1 MRQAVL
7 TAPGAIEYRDVPKPN
22 AGPGQALL
30 RIERIG
36 ICGSDVHAYHGR
48 HPFMIYPKVQGHEFS
63 GTVEAVGERV
73 AGFDIGAKVTASP
86 QITCGACAPCRRGDY
101 HICDSLK
108 VFGFQADG
116 VGQDLFAVEADNLVA
131 LPDSFTFEQGAFVE
145 PAAVA
150 VHATGRAGDMAGRNV
165 AVLGAGPI
173 GNLVAQMCR
182 CRGANVLV
190 TDLSEARLQVAQEC
204 GISAVSMAASES
216 LAGASER
223 AFGSDGFDIALD
235 CAGSAATISAAVDGV
250 NKGGTIVVVAVFQEK
265 PPVDLA
271 VVGDRE
277 LNLVGTL
284 MYRREDYEEAVRR
297 IGAGEIVTE
306 PLESKHFPFEQWPGA
321 YEYIARE
328 GANVMKVFI
337 DL

>member
-7 TAPGAIEYRDVPKPN
+7 TAPGTIEYRDVPDPE
-22 AGPGQALL
+22 AGPGEVLL

-48 HPFMIYPKVQGHEFS
+48 HPFMLYPRVQGHEFAAR
-63 GTVEAVGERV
+63 VEAVGDGVEGIQ
-73 AGFDIGAKVTASP
+73 AGAKSTARP
-86 QITCGACAPCRRGDY
+86 QLTCGACAPCRRGDY
-101 HICDSLK
+101 HICDNLR
-108 VFGFQADG
+108 VFGFQTDG
-116 VGQDLFAVEADNLVA
+116 VGQDVFAVEAANLVM

-150 VHATGRAGDMAGRNV
+150 VHATSRADDMAGRNV

-182 CRGANVLV
+182 GRGAKVLV
-190 TDLSEARLQVAQEC
+190 TDLSEARLQVARKC
-204 GISAVSMAASES
+204 GISEVSSAASES
-216 LAGASER
+216 LEEAAAR
-223 AFGSDGFDIALD
+223 VFGGEGFDIALD
-235 CAGSAATISAAVDGV
+235 CAGSAATISAAVERV

-284 MYRREDYEEAVRR
+284 MYRHQDYEEAVRR

-306 PLESKHFPFEQWPGA
+306 PLESKHFPFEQWPAA
-321 YEYIARE
+321 YEYIDRE
-328 GANVMKVFI
+328 GADAMKVFV